1 LDPLT
6 SSSGF
11 FCIFTFTM
19 GPTHVQ
25 LILTGKTTVESFSG
39 RDQIEMENSRLH
51 AEFGYVFNDH
61 NKRKVRKRWREEFG
75 KVEVDER
82 WAVGSYM
89 SRWKREMGRSWIGW
103 ICRSTRRVVS

>member
-1 LDPLT
+1 
-6 SSSGF
+6 
-11 FCIFTFTM
+11 M
-19 GPTHVQ
+19 GPTHVS
-25 LILTGKTTVESFSG
+25 LILSGKTTVESFNG
-39 RDQIEMENSRLH
+39 RDQIEMENSVLH
-51 AEFGYVFNDH
+51 REFGYVFNDH

-103 ICRSTRRVVS
+103 ICKSEPYLSTWADNSTHRKTGRRWT

>member
-1 LDPLT
+1 
-6 SSSGF
+6 
-11 FCIFTFTM
+11 M

-75 KVEVDER
+75 NVEVDER

-103 ICRSTRRVVS
+103 IRRFLDESRADISTDRTPRRRWP

>member
-1 LDPLT
+1 
-6 SSSGF
+6 
-11 FCIFTFTM
+11 M

-25 LILTGKTTVESFSG
+25 LILTGKTTVES
-39 RDQIEMENSRLH
+39 
-51 AEFGYVFNDH
+51 FNDH

-103 ICRSTRRVVS
+103 ICKHLVET